1 MSILILIVV
10 ANLKGGEAMFN
21 PYNPYWWMPNVAM
34 LNRAAFG
41 NRRRIKD
48 VGIYIISTNAL
59 NVSDT
64 SVDFGLDP
72 YIYNQLPCE
81 AIVLFKFHTAV
92 PAAAAAL
99 PVTVAIPNRN
109 RTTLVTTGTTSTSTS
124 STTVPVTDKDNNPVV
139 GGDIDVVTEKLAYI
153 NKRTGVIKFTEFTTG
168 D

>member
-1 MSILILIVV
+1 
-10 ANLKGGEAMFN
+10 MFMN
-21 PYNPYWWMPNVAM
+21 PYTPYWWIPNIAT
-34 LNRAAFG
+34 LNRAAYG
-41 NRRRIKD
+41 RRRIKD
-48 VGIYIISTNAL
+48 TDVFIISTNAV
-59 NVSDT
+59 NVTET

-72 YIYNQLPCE
+72 CVYNALPCE
-81 AIVLFKFHTAV
+81 SIVLFKFHTAV

-109 RTTLVTTGTTSTSTS
+109 RTTLVTTGTTPTSTT

-168 D
+168 S

>member
-1 MSILILIVV
+1 
-10 ANLKGGEAMFN
+10 MFN
-21 PYNPYWWMPNVAM
+21 PYTPYWWIPNVAM
-34 LNRAAFG
+34 HNRAAFG

-59 NVSDT
+59 NVTET

-72 YIYNQLPCE
+72 CVYNSLPCE
-81 AIVLFKFHTAV
+81 AIVLFKFHTTV

-109 RTTLVTTGTTSTSTS
+109 RTTLVTTGTTPTSTS

-153 NKRTGVIKFTEFTTG
+153 NKRIGVIKFTEFTTG
-168 D
+168 S

>member
-1 MSILILIVV
+1 ML
-10 ANLKGGEAMFN
+10 MN
-21 PYNPYWWMPNVAM
+21 PYTPYWWMPNVAI
-34 LNRAAFG
+34 LNRARF
-41 NRRRIKD
+41 NRGQLKKLD
-48 VGIYIISTNAL
+48 IYIISTNAL
-59 NVSDT
+59 NVTET

-72 YIYNQLPCE
+72 CVYNQLPCE
-81 AIVLFKFHTAV
+81 CIVLFKFHTVV

-109 RTTLVTTGTTSTSTS
+109 RTTLVTTGTTPTSTS

-168 D
+168 S

>member
-1 MSILILIVV
+1 
-10 ANLKGGEAMFN
+10 MFMN
-21 PYNPYWWMPNVAM
+21 PYSPYWWMPNIAM
-34 LNRAAFG
+34 LNRAAG
-41 NRRRIKD
+41 GRRRIKD
-48 VGIYIISTNAL
+48 TGTFIISTNAV
-59 NVSDT
+59 NVTET

-72 YIYNQLPCE
+72 CVYNSLPCE
-81 AIVLFKFHTAV
+81 CMVLFKFHTAV

-109 RTTLVTTGTTSTSTS
+109 RTTLVTTGTTPT

-168 D
+168 S